1 MLCANKRDLYY
12 NEEKIQMQLGVLES
26 ENYYNA
32 HVGGRRFYR
41 PVKSYDESFRK
52 KLSES
57 SKGTGNGRYR
67 GSFYILYDSGIEV
80 LVENQ
85 TVEQWC
91 QENGYNKSGLSRL
104 RRGNQKTY
112 KNIIAMEYA
121 SERD

>member
-1 MLCANKRDLYY
+1 MKT
-12 NEEKIQMQLGVLES
+12 LERS
-26 ENYYNA
+26 LVNHLRVRATVDTEVA
-32 HVGGRRFYR
+32 FI
-41 PVKSYDESFRK
+41 F
-52 KLSES
+52 
-57 SKGTGNGRYR
+57 
-67 GSFYILYDSGIEV
+67 LYDSGIEV